1 MPNGKVR
8 LFLAD
13 SQQLFRQGIKTT
25 FATLADIE
33 ICGEESVSG
42 ELIDNI
48 ENVIPH
54 VVLLGIR
61 SDADL
66 DLARNIK
73 QGLPSTSII
82 VMAPVF
88 DDNQLFLA
96 IKARAAAYL
105 DRSVSSDKLLEVV
118 RRAANGEHPINDA
131 LLTRPKVAERVLQQ
145 FQDLSWGRGVEAFL
159 SPLTN
164 RETQILRYMA
174 QGYLNKQIAAELS
187 LSEQTIKNHIT
198 SILRK
203 LDANA
208 RTQAVVNAIRRGL
221 IDVKE
226 VKQF

>member
-1 MPNGKVR
+1 MPNGKIR

-13 SQQLFRQGIKTT
+13 SQPLFRQGIK
-25 FATLADIE
+25 LSLSSRADIE
-33 ICGEESVSG
+33 VCGEGVISA
-42 ELIDNI
+42 ELVDSI
-48 ENVIPH
+48 ENSTPH

-61 SDADL
+61 HDGDL
-66 DLARNIK
+66 DLARGIK
-73 QGLPSTSII
+73 QGLPSTSVI
-82 VMAPVF
+82 VLAAVF
-88 DDNQLFLA
+88 DDNQLFQA
-96 IKARAAAYL
+96 IRARAAAYL
-105 DRSVSSDKLLEVV
+105 DRSVTLEKLVEVV
-118 RRAANGEHPINDA
+118 HRAANGEHPINDE

-145 FQDLSWGRGVEAFL
+145 FQDLSWGQGVEAFI

>member
-1 MPNGKVR
+1 MTNGKTR

-13 SQQLFRQGIKTT
+13 SQHLFRQGIR
-25 FATLADIE
+25 LSLSSQPDIE
-33 ICGEESVSG
+33 ICGEDVVGG
-42 ELIDNI
+42 ELIEKI
-48 ENVIPH
+48 ENVIPQ

-61 SDADL
+61 NDGDL
-66 DLARNIK
+66 DLARGIK
-73 QGLPSTSII
+73 QGLPSTS
-82 VMAPVF
+82 VLVLATVF
-88 DDNQLFLA
+88 DDNQLFQA
-96 IKARAAAYL
+96 IKARAAAYI
-105 DRSVSSDKLLEVV
+105 DRSVTPEKLLELV

-145 FQDLSWGRGVEAFL
+145 FQDLSWGRGVEAFI

-221 IDVKE
+221 IDIKE